1 MDENKS
7 GQASAATPESS
18 AGARPSDWY
27 LAIVLMLAALL
38 SSIDRTTLSLI
49 IGPIKRE
56 FGISDLK
63 ASVLLGLSF
72 SLFYGAFTIVAG
84 HLADR
89 VSRRKLLAGGI
100 LIWSLM
106 EIACGTARSYMQ
118 LLLPRMGLG
127 IGEGTLQPSAFS
139 MIRDAFPLRQRS
151 RAFSLLQLGPY
162 MGSGVS
168 LILGGTLLQWAQRG
182 AFSGVAFAAGLAP
195 WHWVLIITG
204 VIGVPVAF
212 LILTTREPARKDAS
226 GATGST
232 TTGSTTLRA
241 TLSYL
246 ASNWRLQLPLW
257 TAMTLYG
264 MAIGAQSSW
273 LPEAVAR
280 AWHVPLPRI
289 GHVLGLTG
297 FILAPIGL
305 LTSGRIADHLA
316 STRGPAAVP
325 RLAMFATAGAALATM
340 IFPFVGL
347 FGAYV
352 AYVCQ
357 TLLFSGFAVWGAT
370 TLTVVSPGNQLGK
383 LTGFYYL
390 VQVVL
395 GLGMGPAVA
404 AFVAT
409 AFHTGP
415 NAIGYAIVETFTVC
429 VLLGAVLM
437 GWVGYEINRSARE
450 GTGAVQTALPVSRAS
465 RMGNPAR

>member
-1 MDENKS
+1 MDDNS
-7 GQASAATPESS
+7 SAPASRAAPESS
-18 AGARPSDWY
+18 ASARPSDWY

-38 SSIDRTTLSLI
+38 SSIDRSTLSLI

-72 SLFYGAFTIVAG
+72 SLFYGVFTIVAG
-84 HLADR
+84 YLADR

-100 LIWSLM
+100 LTWSVM
-106 EIACGTARSYMQ
+106 EFACGISRTYIQ
-118 LLLPRMGLG
+118 LLVPRMGLG
-127 IGEGTLQPSAFS
+127 IGEATLQPSAFS

-168 LILGGTLLQWAQRG
+168 LILGGMLLQWAQNG
-182 AFSGVAFAAGLAP
+182 GFSGLPFAAALSP
-195 WHWVLIITG
+195 WHWVLIATG
-204 VIGVPVAF
+204 VMGIPVAF
-212 LILTTREPARKDAS
+212 LVMTTREPPRRDPPGVAD
-226 GATGST
+226 ST
-232 TTGSTTLRA
+232 TFRA
-241 TLSYL
+241 TISHL

-257 TAMTLYG
+257 TAMTLYA
-264 MAIGAQSSW
+264 MAIGAQASW

-297 FILAPIGL
+297 FILAPIGVL
-305 LTSGRIADHLA
+305 ISGRVTDHLA

-325 RLAMFATAGAALATM
+325 RLAMFATAGAALATI

-347 FGAYV
+347 FWAFV
-352 AYVCQ
+352 AYACQ

-370 TLTVVSPGNQLGK
+370 TLTVVSPGHQLGK
-383 LTGFYYL
+383 LTGFYFL

-395 GLGMGPAVA
+395 GLGMGPSVA
-404 AFVAT
+404 AFVAA

-415 NAIGYAIVETFTVC
+415 TAIGYAVVETFTVC
-429 VLLGAVLM
+429 VSLGAILM
-437 GWVGYEINRSARE
+437 GRLAHEISRSE
-450 GTGAVQTALPVSRAS
+450 QLGTQA
-465 RMGNPAR
+465 

>member
-1 MDENKS
+1 MDDNS
-7 GQASAATPESS
+7 SAQASRAAPESS
-18 AGARPSDWY
+18 ASARPSDWY

-84 HLADR
+84 YLADR
-89 VSRRKLLAGGI
+89 ISRRRLLAGGI
-100 LIWSLM
+100 LIWSVM
-106 EIACGTARSYMQ
+106 EIACGTARTYIQ
-118 LLLPRMGLG
+118 LLVPRMGLG
-127 IGEGTLQPSAFS
+127 IGEATLQPSAFS

-162 MGSGVS
+162 MGGGVS
-168 LILGGTLLQWAQRG
+168 LILGGMLLQWAQNG
-182 AFSGVAFAAGLAP
+182 VFSGLPFAAALGP
-195 WHWVLIITG
+195 WHWVLIATG

-212 LILTTREPARKDAS
+212 LLMTTREPARRDAP
-226 GATGST
+226 GAADA
-232 TTGSTTLRA
+232 TTLRA
-241 TLSYL
+241 TINYL
-246 ASNWRLQLPLW
+246 VSNWRLQLPLW
-257 TAMTLYG
+257 AAMTLYA

-305 LTSGRIADHLA
+305 LTSGRVADHLA

-325 RLAMFATAGAALATM
+325 RLAMFATAGAALATI

-347 FGAYV
+347 FWAFIAY
-352 AYVCQ
+352 ACQ

-370 TLTVVSPGNQLGK
+370 TLTVVSPGHQLGK
-383 LTGFYYL
+383 LTGFYFL

-395 GLGMGPAVA
+395 GLGMGPSVA
-404 AFVAT
+404 AFVAA

-415 NAIGYAIVETFTVC
+415 NAIGYAVVETFTVC
-429 VLLGAVLM
+429 VSLGATLM
-437 GWVGYEINRSARE
+437 GWLGYEISRSARV
-450 GTGAVQTALPVSRAS
+450 GAQV
-465 RMGNPAR
+465 